1 MSGDRDAVP
10 VRLMIVDDHAIV
22 RSGLEQLFATLDDVE
37 VVATA
42 GSGRD
47 AIAFAGELRPDVVL
61 MDLAMPEMDGVE
73 ATTQVLTRSPES
85 HVVAFTSFSD
95 RERILEALDAGA
107 IGYLLKDAEPAEV
120 HSAILAAAR
129 GESPLTP
136 KVARAVVA
144 ARTER
149 TPSPS
154 LLTDREREV
163 LVLLASGL
171 SNKQIGHRLGI
182 SEKTVKTHLTNI
194 FQRIGA
200 RDRTQAALWAERHGV
215 LRPDEG

>member
-1 MSGDRDAVP
+1 
-10 VRLMIVDDHAIV
+10 
-22 RSGLEQLFATLDDVE
+22 
-37 VVATA
+37 
-42 GSGRD
+42 
-47 AIAFAGELRPDVVL
+47 
-61 MDLAMPEMDGVE
+61 
-73 ATTQVLTRSPES
+73 
-85 HVVAFTSFSD
+85 
-95 RERILEALDAGA
+95 
-107 IGYLLKDAEPAEV
+107 
-120 HSAILAAAR
+120 
-129 GESPLTP
+129 
-136 KVARAVVA
+136 VVA